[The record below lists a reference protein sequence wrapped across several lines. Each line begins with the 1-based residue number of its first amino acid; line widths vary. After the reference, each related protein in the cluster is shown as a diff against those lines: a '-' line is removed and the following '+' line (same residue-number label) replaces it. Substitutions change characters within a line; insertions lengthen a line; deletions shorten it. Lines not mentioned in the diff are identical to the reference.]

1 MCRNSYAICKKCVT
15 VKLLSGIGG
24 SGGGD
29 AGFFVAFDGIV
40 DAQIAT
46 GMTNDQVRELILSTN
61 ELAAVDA
68 SLSSES
74 AAAATTAIEVHP
86 QPPHHH
92 QQTSLLAYDDDG
104 NQIED
109 KNYRG

>member
-1 MCRNSYAICKKCVT
+1 MCRNSYAICKKRVT

-24 SGGGD
+24 SSGGD
-29 AGFFVAFDGIV
+29 AGLFVAFDGII
-40 DAQIAT
+40 DAQIAM
-46 GMTNDQVRELILSTN
+46 GMTNDQVRQLILCTN
-61 ELAAVDA
+61 EPAAVVA

-74 AAAATTAIEVHP
+74 AATTAAVEVHS
-86 QPPHHH
+86 QPPHCR
-92 QQTSLLAYDDDG
+92 QQTSFLAYDDDG